1 MRIVAGID
9 EVGVGPLAGPVVA
22 AAVVL
27 APRHGLMGLADSKRL
42 TARRRTLL
50 AEEIKA
56 CAQAWALGRAEVE
69 EVDRL
74 NVLHAA
80 WLAMRR
86 AVENLAMVPELA
98 LVDGVHTP
106 VLPCPARAI
115 VRGDAR
121 VPVIS
126 AASIVAKVARDAEM
140 CEWDAVYPQYGFAGH
155 KGYGTARHLEAL
167 ARYGACPLHRTSF
180 APVRDAGGLR
190 GVAS

>member
-9 EVGVGPLAGPVVA
+9 EVGMGPLAGPVVA

-27 APRHGLMGLADSKRL
+27 GPRHGLTGLKDSKRL
-42 TARRRTLL
+42 TERARERL
-50 AEEIKA
+50 AGEIRA
-56 CAQAWALGRAEVE
+56 RAQAWALGRACAA
-69 EVDRL
+69 EVDSL

-86 AVENLAMVPELA
+86 AVDNLALTLDLA
-98 LVDGVHTP
+98 LVDGVHVP
-106 VLPCPARAI
+106 ALPCQARAI

-121 VPVIS
+121 VPAIS

-140 CEWDAVYPQYGFAGH
+140 RAWDAVYPEYGFATH

-167 ARYGACPLHRTSF
+167 ARLGSCPLHRLSF
-180 APVRDAGGLR
+180 APVRDARR
-190 GVAS
+190 GS